1 MDAQEL
7 RNLSEAY
14 LEVYS
19 EIDESRQVQMYGQP
33 ELNHDY
39 DERNLK
45 NRGDLSKRDAGS
57 IARSRLTGQRSA
69 VGRVRGSNPHNDG
82 HLVNKEAYDIILSH
96 LLDEGYAETQ
106 KAAEAIMVNMSEEWR
121 DSVVEAYKDLPVDRM
136 IRQTGTKQFK
146 HGMRVGSGSSMN
158 PKVPAQ
164 VGKMSYTAL
173 THDPEKAKAKSKL
186 KKD

>member
-1 MDAQEL
+1 MDAKDI

-19 EIDESRQVQMYGQP
+19 ELDEAKV
-33 ELNHDY
+33 E
-39 DERNLK
+39 
-45 NRGDLSKRDAGS
+45 AGAS
-57 IARSRLTGQRSA
+57 DVVKKDVRSRRFVGSKGEKNYDAMGPTASNWVSA
-69 VGRVRGSNPHNDG
+69 ARLRAHKAARG
-82 HLVNKEAYDIILSH
+82 VKKEEVDIYDIILSH
-96 LLDEGYAETQ
+96 LLDEGYAETPES
-106 KAAEAIMVNMSEEWR
+106 AEAIMVNMSEEWR